1 MTPRSLLP
9 VATFLLCLHLIS
21 PGCALAADTFSI
33 PDGATAWQ
41 KKELLKHP
49 KLVKEGELYLLPC
62 RSLDTKDDIQICK
75 SNRIDFLIN
84 YVDAFYNHIV
94 AQQNVAF
101 DLGGD
106 GGTSMPMSG
115 ILINHL
121 QSCAWR
127 LAILSSGGPA
137 VDSSDLV
144 YARGD
149 CSHISPD
156 LRVAAAARAKAID
169 RQIAHT
175 ISDGSSPIFTSD
187 ELR

>member
-1 MTPRSLLP
+1 M
-9 VATFLLCLHLIS
+9 
-21 PGCALAADTFSI
+21 
-33 PDGATAWQ
+33 
-41 KKELLKHP
+41 KHP

-62 RSLDTKDDIQICK
+62 RFSKTKDKKQICE

-84 YVDAFYNHIV
+84 YVDAFYNHIT

-101 DLGGD
+101 ELGGD
-106 GGTSMPMSG
+106 GGTLMPMPG

-149 CSHISPD
+149 CNQISPD

-169 RQIAHT
+169 REISHT
-175 ISDGSSPIFTSD
+175 ISDGSSPIFTAD